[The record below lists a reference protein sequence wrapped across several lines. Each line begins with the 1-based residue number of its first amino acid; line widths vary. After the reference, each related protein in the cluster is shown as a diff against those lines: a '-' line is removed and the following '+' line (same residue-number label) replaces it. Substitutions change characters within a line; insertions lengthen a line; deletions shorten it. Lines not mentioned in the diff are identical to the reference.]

1 MRVLLDEM
9 LPRTLAQ
16 HLSGAETVRDRGWSG
31 LKNSALLREAETAGF
46 SILLTAD
53 RSLRH
58 QQNVTALRIDV
69 LVLPTSKL
77 DILLSRL
84 AEIEAALLTIRPG
97 TVVELS

>member
-1 MRVLLDEM
+1 VKILLDEM

-31 LKNSALLREAETAGF
+31 LKNSALLQEAEAAGF

-53 RSLRH
+53 RSLGH
-58 QQNVTALRIDV
+58 QQNIAALGIGV

-77 DILLSRL
+77 DVLLGRV
-84 AEIEAALLTIRPG
+84 AEIEKALPTIRPG
-97 TVVELS
+97 MVVELS

>member
-9 LPRTLAQ
+9 LPRTLAHQ
-16 HLSGAETVRDRGWSG
+16 LSGAETVRDRGSSG

-46 SILLTAD
+46 SVLLTAD

-58 QQNVTALRIDV
+58 QQNVTALRIGV

-77 DILLSRL
+77 DALLSRL
-84 AEIEAALLTIRPG
+84 AEIEAALLSIRPG
-97 TVVELS
+97 MVVELS

>member
-1 MRVLLDEM
+1 M
-9 LPRTLAQ
+9 LPRTFAH

-31 LKNSALLREAETAGF
+31 LKNSALLREVERAGF
-46 SILLTAD
+46 SILLTTD

-58 QQNVTALRIDV
+58 QQNIAELRIGV

-77 DILLSRL
+77 DALLARL
-84 AEIEAALLTIRPG
+84 AEIEAALPTIRPG

>member
-1 MRVLLDEM
+1 M

-16 HLSGAETVRDRGWSG
+16 HLEGAETVRDRGWSG
-31 LKNSALLREAETAGF
+31 LKNSALLGEAETAGF

-58 QQNVTALRIDV
+58 QQNIGALRIGV

-77 DILLSRL
+77 DALLARL
-84 AEIEAALLTIRPG
+84 AEIEAALPTVRPG
-97 TVVELS
+97 TVIELP